1 MQDLMKNA
9 KRIIIKFGTNI
20 FKAKAAS
27 YVLAASDVK
36 KVMAK
41 TLAATAKKAA
51 EYSK

>member
-1 MQDLMKNA
+1 MKNA
-9 KRIIIKFGTNI
+9 KRITIKFGPNI

-27 YVLAASDVK
+27 YVLAASGVK

-51 EYSK
+51 EHGK